1 MEEFRIVWF
10 VVVLIFHFLGVIAAL
25 DAIWKGRTS
34 QGSIA
39 WAVTLII
46 FPYLAVPLYWMFGD
60 RKFYGYINARRSGDL
75 KINDIA
81 HDLKNKLEK
90 INLFSGHEHSDFNV
104 VEKLAEMPF
113 TLYNRAELLI
123 NGKATFGAI
132 FKDID
137 GAQEY
142 ILVQFYKIHDDKL
155 GRELQTKLINKVKEG
170 VKVYLLYDDIGCTP
184 LPRSYME
191 KMRNNGIHVHNFKS
205 RKGWAHRLRLNFR
218 NHRKIVVV
226 DGKTAFVGGLNVCD
240 KYLGID
246 PRYGF
251 WRDTHVKIEGPSVQC
266 VQLPFIS
273 DWFWATGEVPELNW
287 EPIFK
292 HEWKNNVLVLPSG
305 PADELETCGIFFVHS
320 INSAKKR
327 LWIISP
333 YFVPDQQV
341 LSALQ
346 LAGLR
351 GVDVRLII
359 PDKSD
364 LLITNLSAL
373 SYLQE
378 ITKVGVKVY
387 RYSKGFLHQKTM
399 LIDDDRSMIGTSNL
413 DNRSFRINFEINI
426 LFNSREFAENVEDMM
441 LEDFEN
447 SFQIT
452 EEDYTKKPFWY
463 KLAVKIARLFAPI
476 Q

>member
-1 MEEFRIVWF
+1 MEGYRIVWWGIVF
-10 VVVLIFHFLGVIAAL
+10 IFHFLGVIAAL

-39 WAVTLII
+39 WAVTLIV
-46 FPYLAVPLYWMFGD
+46 FPYLAVPLYWIFGD
-60 RKFYGYINARRSGDL
+60 RKFYGYVNARRSGDIE
-75 KINDIA
+75 INDIA
-81 HDLKNKLEK
+81 HDLKDKLEK
-90 INLFSGHEHSDFNV
+90 KNLISVNEHPDFKV
-104 VEKLAEMPF
+104 VEKLAKLPY
-113 TLYNRAELLI
+113 TKYNRAEVLI
-123 NGKATFGAI
+123 NGEATFGAI
-132 FKDID
+132 FKGID
-137 GAQEY
+137 DAQEY

-155 GRELQTKLINKVKEG
+155 GTKLQTKLINKAREG
-170 VKVYLLYDDIGCTP
+170 VKVYLLYDDIGCTT
-184 LPRSYME
+184 LHRSYME

-205 RKGWAHRLRLNFR
+205 RKGWTHRLRLNFR

-226 DGKTAFVGGLNVCD
+226 DGKTAFVGGLNVSD
-240 KYLGID
+240 KYMGIH
-246 PRYGF
+246 PKFGF

-273 DWFWATGEVPELNW
+273 DWFWATREVPELNW
-287 EPIFK
+287 EPVFRQ
-292 HEWKNNVLVLPSG
+292 EWKNNVLVLSSG
-305 PADELETCGIFFVHS
+305 PADEFETCGIFFVHS

-351 GVDVRLII
+351 GVDVKLMI
-359 PDKSD
+359 PQKTD

-378 ITKVGVKVY
+378 ITKAGIKVY

-426 LFNSREFAENVEDMM
+426 LFSSREFAGKVEEMM
-441 LEDFEN
+441 IEDFEN
-447 SFQIT
+447 SFRIT
-452 EEDYTKKPFWY
+452 DEDYTKKPFWY
-463 KLAVKIARLFAPI
+463 KLAVKVARLLAPI